1 MKSYILSTFI
11 ALIPLTSVGAQPA
24 YSNDERAV
32 RSVVQQVADTASG
45 QSASA
50 REALFADDAQI
61 INAFGNRAQGR
72 KEIDSF
78 WESMF
83 NTGMFRTAKNEEKG
97 LSVHFLTPKLALVDR
112 FYEFSGQRGP
122 KSGRELPP
130 RDIHMTLVLRKSAA
144 AAWRIVYYSVA
155 DLRNLEREKAAPKP

>member
-1 MKSYILSTFI
+1 MKSYILSAFI
-11 ALIPLTSVGAQPA
+11 AVIPVGSVGAQPA

-83 NTGMFRTAKNEEKG
+83 NTGMFRTAKNEEKVSACIFSLPSWR
-97 LSVHFLTPKLALVDR
+97 LSIVSTNFRASV
-112 FYEFSGQRGP
+112 GQR
-122 KSGRELPP
+122 
-130 RDIHMTLVLRKSAA
+130 AA
-144 AAWRIVYYSVA
+144 ENCR
-155 DLRNLEREKAAPKP
+155 LGTFT